1 MADSRKTKPRAARSS
16 PARHERGTSVSTAF
30 QQIRDLIV
38 KGKLSPGS
46 WLLESDLCGHLNMS
60 RTPVRGAF
68 HQLQREGYVLERRSS
83 TKSRMV
89 VAPLTMADAGELYS
103 IIGRIE
109 GLAGRNAAALPAARR
124 EKLAAKLDRV
134 NARLHE
140 IARTRQGGGAG
151 IFDLDR
157 EFHRTIVAAGAGPR
171 LKQLHDAI
179 EPQAERYW
187 RLYSSSI
194 LGNLHL
200 SVAEHEAIIEALRAG
215 DAKRLDQALEAN
227 WKNGLDRLAGVIE
240 IFGERG
246 NW

>member
-1 MADSRKTKPRAARSS
+1 MSGTRKVKSRATRRS
-16 PARHERGTSVSTAF
+16 PARAERGTSVAIAF

-68 HQLQREGYVLERRSS
+68 HQLQREGYVLERRNGA
-83 TKSRMV
+83 KSRMV
-89 VAPLTMADAGELYS
+89 VAPLTIADASELYS

-109 GLAGRNAAALPAARR
+109 GLAGRRAAALPAARR
-124 EKLAAKLDRV
+124 EKLAVQLDRV
-134 NARLHE
+134 NGRLIE
-140 IARTRQGGGAG
+140 IARSRQAAG
-151 IFDLDR
+151 TAIFDLDH
-157 EFHRTIVAAGAGPR
+157 EFHRIIVTAGAGPR
-171 LKQLHDAI
+171 MKRLHDAI

-187 RLYSSSI
+187 RLYSSAI
-194 LGNLHL
+194 LSNLQL

-215 DAKRLDQALEAN
+215 DAAHLDVALETN

-240 IFGERG
+240 AFGERG